1 MATHSSVLAWRIP
14 GMGEPGGLPSLG
26 SHRVGHNWS
35 DLAVAQIFLVAQTIK
50 NLQCRR
56 PRFNLGVGK
65 ILWRR
70 EWQSTPFSTGE
81 SHGQRNLAGYSPW
94 GCEESATSEQLT
106 LLLQQNIFSLFLMFY
121 LVPMWRRRGNG
132 ERADELGG
140 EVGVEIMLGETKAK
154 IRLQCLENGEEI
166 IAFAVSHIET
176 LKIKSLYANFYLCV
190 CVDWNINRKKKI
202 TCIIFK
208 VFPAF
213 SVTSLSTIF

>member
-14 GMGEPGGLPSLG
+14 GMGEPGRFPSMA

-56 PRFNLGVGK
+56 PRFDLWVGK

-70 EWQSTPFSTGE
+70 EWQSTQFSTGE

-106 LLLQQNIFSLFLMFY
+106 LLLLQQNIFSLFLMFY
-121 LVPMWRRRGNG
+121 LVSMWRRRGNG

-140 EVGVEIMLGETKAK
+140 EVGVEIMLVRGNKGKNKAPVFRKSWRNHCLCCISYRNTKNK
-154 IRLQCLENGEEI
+154 ILICKFL
-166 IAFAVSHIET
+166 F
-176 LKIKSLYANFYLCV
+176 V
-190 CVDWNINRKKKI
+190 CV
-202 TCIIFK
+202 
-208 VFPAF
+208 
-213 SVTSLSTIF
+213 